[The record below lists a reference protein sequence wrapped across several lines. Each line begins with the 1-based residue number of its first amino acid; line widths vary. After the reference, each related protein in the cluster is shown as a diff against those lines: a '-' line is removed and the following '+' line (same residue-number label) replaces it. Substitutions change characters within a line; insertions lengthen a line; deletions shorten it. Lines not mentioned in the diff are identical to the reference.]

1 MPRKRGKWGHR
12 PPPRGGGPIKL
23 PPALPHPLSR
33 ANRANRANRA
43 PVQRGGRLQALWLAW
58 LLAMLF
64 HVNLGLMPL
73 FHGISPEIES
83 QVAPSQLPLVFGAM
97 LAYFLL
103 PLVALVVIAYAT
115 SEDPQQPPAW
125 LRPWQRF
132 HLGLSVVYTFT
143 NVGHLLADILVP
155 DSRPDQVALMVV
167 MVVLGLLI
175 NREAWLWRGQ
185 RRLG

>member
-1 MPRKRGKWGHR
+1 MRRKRGTWGQPA
-12 PPPRGGGPIKL
+12 PPGGGGLIKL
-23 PPALPHPLSR
+23 QPALPHRLSR
-33 ANRANRANRA
+33 ANRAKRAQ
-43 PVQRGGRLQALWLAW
+43 VQRGVRLQALWLGW

-73 FHGISPEIES
+73 FHGISPQIES

-103 PLVALVVIAYAT
+103 PLAALVVIAYAS
-115 SEDPQQPPAW
+115 SEDPDQPPRW
-125 LRPWQRF
+125 MRPWQRF
-132 HLGLSVVYTFT
+132 HLALSVVYTFT
-143 NVGHLLADILVP
+143 NVGHLMADILVP

-185 RRLG
+185 RGHG